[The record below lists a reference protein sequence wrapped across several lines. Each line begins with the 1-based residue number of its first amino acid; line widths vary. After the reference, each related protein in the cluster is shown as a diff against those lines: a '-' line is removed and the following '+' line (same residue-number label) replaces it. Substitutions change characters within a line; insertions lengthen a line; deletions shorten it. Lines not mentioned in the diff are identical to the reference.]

1 MPIKEIHPHRAIIQE
16 LVSKLPAIIELP
28 ETKNIRPYTEWSAAT
43 VLFLSTA
50 RTELNKIGD
59 TAIKKKTRELLSLAI
74 HTLKQVNAPIS
85 HKEAQVLVKQCV
97 TELSRQMSQDVALK
111 EVPPVEECHLS
122 LHTLAADYSTLFSLT
137 ESSHKGVP
145 VFILET
151 RLPTGEVLGE
161 TMIPHNAR
169 IQLKGGPARRVLKAI
184 AGVPERFQRSEY
196 PASDLDALILTG
208 DHKTYTDAQR
218 LGISSSGMEL
228 VSALHFPEFCAGRDV
243 EPNQVLLS
251 ADGLRFTQK
260 AYDSLQSGLFT
271 VSGLY
276 VPGKALYG
284 ADTYPV
290 KRKDGSYTYLYKP
303 RASARIMKFIAEEK
317 LYGIQFPMVNSQYFD
332 FGLYTL
338 FLVDKW
344 SKKKNLPMYAQRMYY
359 LMKEMWQ
366 IKNGEGSC
374 EELLTAAHQRYPFFK
389 FDSSFDDDESEAGS
403 DAVLEWLL
411 RKLAKQVDREQAA
424 RFHLSSGFSVDI
436 PDAELDVSKR
446 ISLDGFVY
454 DAAAGEQFASW
465 LPQFKKRCKK
475 TADSLPPQTNLE
487 RIFFRNQDTDYDVI
501 VR

>member
-1 MPIKEIHPHRAIIQE
+1 MQIKEIHPNRAIIQE
-16 LVSKLPAIIELP
+16 IVSKLPAIVQFP
-28 ETKNIRPYTEWSAAT
+28 ETKEIRGYTEWTPAT
-43 VLFLSTA
+43 ILFLSAA
-50 RTELNKIGD
+50 RAELHKLTD
-59 TAIKKKTRELLSLAI
+59 TALKQKTRELLRLAVRSLQQ
-74 HTLKQVNAPIS
+74 LNPPVS

-97 TELSRQMSQDVALK
+97 TELSRVMSQDIALT
-111 EVPPVEECHLS
+111 EVPTVQEQHLS
-122 LHTLAADYSTLFSLT
+122 LQELATKHPNLFSLT
-137 ESSHKGVP
+137 ESSYKGVS
-145 VFILET
+145 VCVLQT
-151 RLPTGEVLGE
+151 RLPSGEILGE
-161 TMIPHNAR
+161 TLIPSNPR

-208 DHKTYTDAQR
+208 DHKTYAEAQK

-228 VSALHFPEFCAGRDV
+228 VSHLHFSEFCAGRDV

-251 ADGLRFTQK
+251 AHGLHYSQK
-260 AYDSLQSGLFT
+260 AYDALQSGLFT

-290 KRKDGSYTYLYKP
+290 KRTDGTVSYLYKP
-303 RASARIMKFIAEEK
+303 RASARIMKFISEEK
-317 LYGIQFPMVNSQYFD
+317 LYGIEFPLVNSKYFD

-344 SKKKNLPMYAQRMYY
+344 SKKKNLSVYAQRMFY
-359 LMKEMWQ
+359 LMSEMGQ
-366 IKNGEGSC
+366 LKNGEQSC
-374 EELLTAAHQRYPFFK
+374 EQLLESAHERYPFFK

-436 PDAELDVSKR
+436 PEPELDMTKR

-487 RIFFRNQDTDYDVI
+487 RIFFRNQDIDYDVI